1 MPGKNN
7 DEQIRHP
14 GPNVLQVSL
23 MRVSPPRIT
32 PSVHGAAR
40 PPAGSP
46 AADAYRQATFVLD
59 SEVALVLKGLELEG
73 AAAEASA
80 GAKFRNQLVAAAL
93 SAWSRSWLCRT
104 QALQS
109 LQWGNYAA
117 AIPLVRSACDF
128 AAAKVSLLGA
138 DAAEWQQWL
147 DDGGIG
153 PAHELHATEFRLH
166 PYRSAEALARYP
178 ALGSVY
184 RQSSDLALPH
194 FGATL
199 LTVASESTADRVLVT
214 FGDRDFHLGLAE
226 MLLGWL
232 LALGDFHLDALD
244 AEDSPLAALP
254 GAGSDQFHTATVA
267 ALASGTRCRMQE
279 LEVQGSNR
287 WLVSGWRRRPG
298 DAAHRILL

>member
-1 MPGKNN
+1 
-7 DEQIRHP
+7 
-14 GPNVLQVSL
+14 

-32 PSVHGAAR
+32 PAAHGAAR
-40 PPAGSP
+40 PPGGSP

-59 SEVALVLKGLELEG
+59 PEIALVLQGLELEG

-80 GAKFRNQLVAAAL
+80 GAKFRNQRVAASL
-93 SAWSRSWLCRT
+93 SAWSRSWLCRL

-117 AIPLVRSACDF
+117 AIPLVRSSCDF
-128 AAAKVSLLGA
+128 AAATVSLLGP

-147 DDGGIG
+147 DEGGIG

-166 PYRSAEALARYP
+166 AYRSAEALARYP

-199 LTVASESTADRVLVT
+199 LTVASESTPDRVLVT

-226 MLLGWL
+226 IILGWL
-232 LALGDFHLDALD
+232 LALGGFHLEVLTADV
-244 AEDSPLAALP
+244 SPLAAP
-254 GAGSDQFHTATVA
+254 DIPAVEQFRSAA
-267 ALASGTRCRMQE
+267 ASALASDTRCRVQE
-279 LEVQGSNR
+279 VDTQGSNR